1 MRTISTGAGE
11 HGAPDDGAGPLRAAR
26 LRCIRIRL
34 RLVRGEID
42 QQQADR
48 LGRAVLDRA
57 PNHDL
62 LFASLLACAALMAQV
77 VADREGTG
85 DPDAFFALIREEV
98 LRG

>member
-1 MRTISTGAGE
+1 M
-11 HGAPDDGAGPLRAAR
+11 AGPMTEQDRYALHA
-26 LRCIRIRL
+26 LRCIGIRL

-42 QQQADR
+42 QQEADR

-62 LFASLLACAALMAQV
+62 LFASLLACATAMAQV
-77 VADREGTG
+77 VADREGSG
-85 DPDAFFALIREEV
+85 DADAVLALIREEV